1 MSIGYACLALE
12 VNDAELSRCILK
24 NATQARLKSIIQSNL
39 KALDTMIEYNIR
51 NNIRLYRISSDVIPF
66 GSHPVNKIMWWDDYK
81 EELRSIGDKIK
92 KAGIRVSMHPGQY
105 TVLNSNNSNVVEHAL
120 SDLDYHEKLLSSM
133 GLDTKNKIILHIGGV
148 YGDKDKA
155 MSNFVEQYQ
164 KLTASI
170 KSRLVIENDDRNYTI
185 KDVVELSKKTG
196 APVVFD
202 NLHHEINP
210 PIESFSS
217 IESTPTNEM
226 KHRIENNH
234 QIEIN
239 LPNETNLPT
248 NYRNNTKSQFEWI
261 EECRKTWGVK
271 DGKQKLHYSQQKEG
285 GLKGAHSDSISIEAF
300 MDFYKNLINKDL
312 DIMLEV
318 KDKNISA
325 IKCMNAINSYAK
337 I

>member
-1 MSIGYACLALE
+1 MSIGYACLTLE
-12 VNDAELSRCILK
+12 VKDAELSRCILK

-51 NNIRLYRISSDVIPF
+51 NNIRLYRISSDIIPF
-66 GSHPVNKIMWWDDYK
+66 GSHPVNKLRWWDDYQEK
-81 EELRSIGDKIK
+81 LRTIGDKIK

-105 TVLNSNNSNVVEHAL
+105 TVLNSNNSSVVEHAL
-120 SDLDYHEKLLSSM
+120 SDLDYHEKFLSSM
-133 GLDTKNKIILHIGGV
+133 GLDAKNKIILHIGGV

-155 MSNFVEQYQ
+155 MNNFVEQYQ
-164 KLTASI
+164 KLAASI
-170 KSRLVIENDDRNYTI
+170 KSRLVIENDDKNYTI
-185 KDVVELSKKTG
+185 KDVVEISKKTG

-210 PIESFSS
+210 PV
-217 IESTPTNEM
+217 
-226 KHRIENNH
+226 ENKS
-234 QIEIN
+234 
-239 LPNETNLPT
+239 
-248 NYRNNTKSQFEWI
+248 RNNTKTQFEWI
-261 EECRKTWGVK
+261 DECRKTWGIR

-285 GLKGAHSDSISIEAF
+285 GFKGAHSDTISVETF

-325 IKCMNAINSYAK
+325 IKCMNAINNN
-337 I
+337 IILHD